1 MGMISRRQF
10 LAGSGVAALGACVGT
25 PGRSVAAPPTW
36 APYGKM
42 LAIDACGGFGRFPG
56 NPDGSFNAVDLA
68 DARETGLSAVVLTLA
83 PSGRFRFNDAAFET
97 TIKAIAEWEAQL
109 VAHPD
114 TFLAVRRGADL
125 ERAQRERKVGLIYG
139 FQDSSPI
146 GENPDRIALFQ
157 RLGVRV
163 IQLTHN
169 KRNLIGD
176 GCMEPANAGLSQ
188 YGREV
193 IERLNAEKVL
203 VDVAHG
209 GQRTIREAIAAS
221 KAPVV
226 SSHTGCRALSDLPRN
241 TADAE
246 LRAMAERGGVAGILF
261 WPYLREQ
268 GQPMAADLIRHIE
281 HAIKVCGEDHVGIG
295 SDNTV
300 SPVQH
305 TPEFEKGNREFIETL
320 IKDGIFTKGRSPELY
335 TFIPDLNHARRFETL
350 AGMLSARGHSDAR
363 IAKILGGNFAR
374 VMREVWG

>member
-1 MGMISRRQF
+1 MGMLSRRQL
-10 LAGSGVAALGACVGT
+10 LAGSGAAALSAVVVT
-25 PGRSVAAPPTW
+25 PGRPFAATPTW
-36 APYGKM
+36 AAYGKT

-83 PSGRFRFNDAAFET
+83 PSGRFRFKDAAFET
-97 TIKAIAEWEAQL
+97 TIKAIAEWEAKL

-114 TFLAVRRGADL
+114 TFIAVRRGADL
-125 ERAQRERKVGLIYG
+125 ERAQRERKVGPIYG

-146 GENPDRIALFQ
+146 GEDPDRIAVFQ
-157 RLGVRV
+157 RLGVRL

-188 YGREV
+188 YGLQV
-193 IERLNAEKVL
+193 IERLNAERVL

-209 GQRTIREAIAAS
+209 GQRTIRDAIAAS

-300 SPVQH
+300 SPVQL
-305 TPEFEKGNREFIETL
+305 TPEFEKGNREFIQVL
-320 IKDGIFTKGRSPELY
+320 IKDGIFTKGRAPNLY
-335 TFIPDLNHARRFETL
+335 TFLPDLNHARRFETL